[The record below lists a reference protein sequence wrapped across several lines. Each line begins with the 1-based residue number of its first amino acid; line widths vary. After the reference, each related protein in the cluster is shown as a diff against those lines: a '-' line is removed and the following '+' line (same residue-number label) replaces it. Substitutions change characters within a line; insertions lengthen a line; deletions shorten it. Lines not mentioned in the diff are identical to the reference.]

1 MARMLR
7 RRPQHR
13 WLDEGR
19 RTRAMMWVMAIMLF
33 LTVLAGA
40 LGLGMAGAGRALDR
54 QLAGRLTLQLVE
66 ADAARRDRL
75 SRALVAQV
83 GGIPGV
89 TRVAE
94 VDRARLAELLR
105 PWLGDAGIDSELP
118 MPVLVDVD
126 LQSGDPA
133 LIARVRAAA
142 AAVSP
147 AVRVDQHAQ
156 WLSPVS
162 RFLAT
167 LTWLAA
173 ALVLLMATATAA
185 VVLLVA
191 RAGLDT
197 HRDTIAVLH
206 MLGSTD
212 TQVARLFQRR
222 IALDTLLGGLVGT
235 TGALAAIW
243 LLGRQTAGLG
253 SELLGSVALAQIDWV
268 MLAVTPLL
276 FALLAMAAA
285 RIAVLRTLGRTL

>member
-66 ADAARRDRL
+66 ADVARRDRL

-156 WLSPVS
+156 WLSPVAW
-162 RFLAT
+162 FLAT

>member
-66 ADAARRDRL
+66 ADVARRDRL

>member
-1 MARMLR
+1 MARMLP

-19 RTRAMMWVMAIMLF
+19 RTRAMMWVMAVMLF

-75 SRALVAQV
+75 SRSLIAQV
-83 GGIPGV
+83 RAIPGV

-105 PWLGDAGIDSELP
+105 PWLGDAGVDAELP

-156 WLSPVS
+156 WLSPVA

-173 ALVLLMATATAA
+173 GLVLLMASATAA

-235 TGALAAIW
+235 MGALAAIW

-253 SELLGSVALAQIDWV
+253 SELLGSIALAQTDWV
-268 MLAVTPLL
+268 MLALTPLL

>member
-66 ADAARRDRL
+66 ADAARRNRL
-75 SRALVAQV
+75 SRVLVAQV

-105 PWLGDAGIDSELP
+105 PWLGDAGVDSELP

-126 LQSGDPA
+126 LQSGDPV

>member
-1 MARMLR
+1 MLP

-75 SRALVAQV
+75 GRALVAQV

-156 WLSPVS
+156 WLSPVA

-173 ALVLLMATATAA
+173 GLVLLMATATAA

-222 IALDTLLGGLVGT
+222 IALDTLLGGLLGT
-235 TGALAAIW
+235 AGALAAIW

-268 MLAVTPLL
+268 MLALTPLL